1 MEENK
6 NGAAAA
12 AARKPAGGSPAAR
25 VQGFLRREPVLCAA
39 ALCALG
45 TMLLVPPSR
54 AYAAYIDCR
63 VLALLFCLMAV
74 VAGLR
79 GCGAFDALA
88 RALLARCKSGRALGA
103 VLVLLPFF
111 CSMLITNDVALL
123 TFIPFT
129 LLLTASLGLGGREI
143 PLLVLQTI
151 AANLGSMAT
160 PVGNPQNLY
169 LYTAYALSAGDFFRT
184 LLPYTLASGVLLALG
199 GALALPKT
207 LAAPELGAA
216 PRPAARQLAFYG
228 ALFALCLLSVFRVL
242 PWPILLGVLT
252 AALALKQPSLL
263 ARPDYGLLATF
274 VCFFIVSGNLSAL
287 PAVRTALSGALARG
301 TVLTAAAV
309 SQIIS
314 NVPAAVLLS
323 GFTQDWRGLLL
334 GTNLGGLGTPVAS
347 LASLIT
353 LKAYFAAPGARR
365 GRYLAVFSAL
375 NFALLALGL
384 AFAA

>member
-1 MEENK
+1 METK
-6 NGAAAA
+6 KGFLPRAAA
-12 AARKPAGGSPAAR
+12 
-25 VQGFLRREPVLCAA
+25 FIRREPVLCAA
-39 ALCALG
+39 AVCALG
-45 TMLLVPPSR
+45 TMLAVPPSR
-54 AYAAYIDCR
+54 AYAGYIDCR
-63 VLALLFCLMAV
+63 VLVLLFCLMAV

-79 GCGAFDALA
+79 ACGAFDALA
-88 RALLARCKSGRALGA
+88 RALLARCKSGRSLGT

-129 LLLTASLGLGGREI
+129 LLLTASLGLAGREI

-169 LYTAYALSAGDFFRT
+169 LYTAYSLSAGDFFRT
-184 LLPYTLASGVLLALG
+184 LLPYTLASLVLLTLG
-199 GALALPKT
+199 GALALPKA
-207 LAAPELGAA
+207 LAAPRLEKA
-216 PRPAARQLAFYG
+216 PRPTAQQLLFYG
-228 ALFALCLLSVFRVL
+228 ALFALCLLSVFRIL
-242 PWPILLGVLT
+242 PWPALLSVLVL
-252 AALALKQPSLL
+252 ALAFAQPALL
-263 ARPDYGLLATF
+263 RRPDYGLLATF

-287 PAVRTALSGALARG
+287 PAVRAALEKALAHG
-301 TVLTAAAV
+301 TVLTAALV

-353 LKAYFAAPGARR
+353 LKAYFAAPEAKR
-365 GRYLAVFSAL
+365 GRYLAVFSIL